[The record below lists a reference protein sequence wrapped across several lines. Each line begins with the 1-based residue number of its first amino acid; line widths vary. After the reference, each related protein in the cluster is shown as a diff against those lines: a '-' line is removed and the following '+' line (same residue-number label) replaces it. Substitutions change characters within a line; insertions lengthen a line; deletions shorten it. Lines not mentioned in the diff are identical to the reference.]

1 MSDASTPPTPCTTS
15 VSTWDRASV
24 SFSVKA
30 SQGKG
35 QGQDLLASELAERRG
50 DEGGGDHEEQERPA
64 CILRDAC
71 VPEQERLHGKQ
82 AERLMVASC

>member
-35 QGQDLLASELAERRG
+35 QGQDLLASERRG
-50 DEGGGDHEEQERPA
+50 DEVGGDHEGQERRA
-64 CILRDAC
+64 RVLRDAC

-82 AERLMVASC
+82 AARLMWQAAR